1 MCSKNV
7 FMANNQL
14 SKTSFTILLGFVI
27 FLNLTGLFNEIMEP
41 DGTLYAGLAK
51 QIVKS
56 GNWLNLWING
66 ADWLDKPH
74 LPFWLAAMSFK
85 VFGFSAFAYKL
96 PSFILFIVSIVYC
109 YKLAAVIYSK
119 EIARFSTLIYASALH
134 IIISNFDGKV
144 EIYLTAFV
152 IAAMYHMYKAFEKK
166 WFWHIVAA
174 AFFAACAIMT
184 KGIFV
189 LITIAAGFV
198 IYWIRTKQWSE
209 FVKLKWYLFVLL
221 VFIFILPELYSLY
234 SQFDQH
240 PEKTVFGKT
249 NVSGLRFFFWDS
261 QFGRFFNNGP
271 IKGKGDLSFFLHT
284 SLWAF
289 LPWSIVLLLAVINMF
304 RRKRPA
310 VNYNRWMIGGTVL
323 ISFLMFSVSKFQLPH
338 YIVILFPLFAMMTAA
353 YLVEEVSEKALKRIN
368 IFQTVLFVLLVAA
381 IILVIVFYS
390 FNSIWTVIVF
400 ALIAGVLIL
409 YKPGNGLLA
418 VLKKNIGFALL
429 LAIFLNCLFYP
440 SLLRYQAG
448 MMTGKWLNGQHLQ
461 PKVTLYK
468 CLSSS
473 FDFYYNGE
481 VDYSNP
487 TADSINNLTLTDSL
501 YLFSSLHDLEDFN
514 RDKIDV
520 RVLKIYPYFKVSQV
534 TGKFINI
541 KTRKETL
548 NYIGIALVTRK
559 NQFK

>member
-1 MCSKNV
+1 MCSKKV
-7 FMANNQL
+7 FMANDRL
-14 SKTSFTILLGFVI
+14 SKTSFTFLLGIVILLNF
-27 FLNLTGLFNEIMEP
+27 TGLFNEIMEP

-56 GNWLNLWING
+56 GNWLDLWING

-74 LPFWLAAMSFK
+74 MPFWLAAMSFK

-109 YKLAAVIYSK
+109 YKLTAVIYSK
-119 EIARFSTLIYASALH
+119 EIARLSTLIYASALH
-134 IIISNFDGKV
+134 IIISNFDGKA

-152 IAAMYHMYKAFEKK
+152 IAAMYHMFKAFEKK

-174 AFFAACAIMT
+174 AFFAACAVMT

-198 IYWIRTKQWSE
+198 IYWIRTKQWNE
-209 FVKLKWYLFVLL
+209 FIKLKWYVFVLL
-221 VFIFILPELYSLY
+221 VFIFILPELYALY

-240 PEKTVFGKT
+240 PEKTVFGQK
-249 NVSGLRFFFWDS
+249 NVSGIKFFFWDS
-261 QFGRFFNNGP
+261 QFGRFFNSGP
-271 IKGKGDLSFFLHT
+271 ITGKGDLSFFLHT

-289 LPWSIVLLLAVINMF
+289 APWSVILLLAVINIF
-304 RRKRPA
+304 RRIRSA
-310 VNYNRWMIGGTVL
+310 ANLTRWIIGGTVL

-353 YLVEEVSEKALKRIN
+353 YLIEDVSEKVLKRIN
-368 IFQTVLFVLLVAA
+368 IFQTVLFMLLIAGIIS
-381 IILVIVFYS
+381 IILFYS
-390 FNSIWTVIVF
+390 FSSFIWFLIVL
-400 ALIAGVLIL
+400 AVVAVLVL
-409 YKPGNGLLA
+409 FYKPGSELL
-418 VLKKNIGFALL
+418 VVFKKNIGFALL

-440 SLLRYQAG
+440 SVLKYQAG
-448 MMTGKWLNGQHLQ
+448 MMAGKWLNKQNVQ

-481 VDYSNP
+481 IDYSSP
-487 TADSINNLTLTDSL
+487 TAETINNMQAGDSL
-501 YLFSSLHDLEDFN
+501 FLFSAINDLEDIN
-514 RDKIDV
+514 RDSVDVKI
-520 RVLKIYPYFKVSQV
+520 LKMYPYFKVSQV
-534 TGKFINI
+534 NGKFINHR
-541 KTRKETL
+541 TRASVLDTMA
-548 NYIGIALVTRK
+548 ISLVTRK
-559 NQFK
+559 K

>member
-1 MCSKNV
+1 
-7 FMANNQL
+7 MANNQL
-14 SKTSFTILLGFVI
+14 SRTSFLFLLGIVI
-27 FLNLTGLFNEIMEP
+27 CLNLTGLFNEIMEP

-51 QIVKS
+51 QIAKS

-74 LPFWLAAMSFK
+74 LPFWLAAISFK
-85 VFGFSAFAYKL
+85 IFGFSAFAYKL

-119 EIARFSTLIYASALH
+119 ETARFSTLVYASALH

-166 WFWHIVAA
+166 WFRHIVAA
-174 AFFAACAIMT
+174 AFFAGCAVMT

-189 LITIAAGFV
+189 LITIGAGFV
-198 IYWIRTKQWSE
+198 IYWIRTKQWGE
-209 FVKLKWYLFVLL
+209 FFKLKWYLFVLL

-234 SQFDQH
+234 SQFDLH

-289 LPWSIVLLLAVINMF
+289 IPWSIVLLLAVINMF
-304 RRKRPA
+304 RRIRSA
-310 VNYNRWMIGGTVL
+310 VNLKRWIIGGTVL

-338 YIVILFPLFAMMTAA
+338 YIVILFPYFAIMTAA
-353 YLVEEVSEKALKRIN
+353 YLVEEVSEKAMKRIN
-368 IFQTVLFVLLVAA
+368 VFQTVLFVLLVAA
-381 IILVIVFYS
+381 ITWIIVIYS
-390 FNSIWTVIVF
+390 FDRFILFLVVMG
-400 ALIAGVLIL
+400 LITAATLF
-409 YKPGNGLLA
+409 YKPGNMLLA
-418 VLKKNIGFALL
+418 VLNKNIGFALL

-440 SLLRYQAG
+440 SVLQYQAG
-448 MMTGKWLNGQHLQ
+448 MMAGKWLNKRQVTQ
-461 PKVTLYK
+461 EVTLYK

-473 FDFYYNGE
+473 FDFYYNGN
-481 VDYSNP
+481 VNYSNP
-487 TADSINNLTLTDSL
+487 TATSINNLTGDSLLLFSALTDI
-501 YLFSSLHDLEDFN
+501 EDIN
-514 RDKIDV
+514 RDSVNVKI
-520 RVLKIYPYFKVSQV
+520 LKMYPYFHVSQIN
-534 TGKFINI
+534 GKFIDLR
-541 KTRKETL
+541 TRKETL
-548 NYIGIALVTRK
+548 YYMAIVLITRK
-559 NQFK
+559 TNSK